1 MSLIPKILVI
11 AGSDSGG
18 GAGIQADIKAISYF
32 KGFAMTA
39 ITAITAQNTKGVQ
52 TIYPLPK
59 EIVIDQ
65 ISSVIDDLNPDVM
78 KIGMLADIDIINYIS
93 STINDHKIILDPVM
107 VATSGDILVDDK
119 VIESIKNNLIKKS
132 FLITP
137 NIYEAEI
144 LSGIK
149 INNLE
154 DQIAVGK
161 KLKSYGCK
169 NVLIKGG
176 HGNLEDIHDVL
187 ITSKEKKHIF
197 KSKKI
202 KSENT
207 HGTGCTLASAIAVNI
222 GHKIDITESID
233 VSIKYVQN
241 GIRNAPGFGSGNGPI
256 RHF

>member
-39 ITAITAQNTKGVQ
+39 VTAITAQNTKGVQ
-52 TIYPLPK
+52 SIYPLPK

-65 ISSVIDDLNPDVM
+65 INSVMDDLTPDVV

-93 STINDHKIILDPVM
+93 TTINDHKIILDPVM
-107 VATSGDILVDDK
+107 VATSGDILVNEEIID
-119 VIESIKNNLIKKS
+119 SIKNNLIKKS

-149 INNLE
+149 IKNLE
-154 DQIAVGK
+154 DQIAAGK
-161 KLKSYGCK
+161 KLKNNGCA

-187 ITSKEKKHIF
+187 ITSEEKQHIF

-202 KSENT
+202 KTENT

-222 GHKIDITESID
+222 GHKNDITESID

-241 GIRNAPGFGSGNGPI
+241 GINKAPGFGSGNGPI